1 MSESILVASQGA
13 EADFTKACVLI
24 LLAASLSLLLK
35 SFGFKGAPVFMAALF
50 CATASHFVNAAAQV
64 VSIFEDVTSAADI
77 SEYTKACV
85 KVIGVGYL
93 AGISADTCREIGE
106 GAAARCI
113 SILARLE
120 LIAISTPFVRQI
132 LDSALE
138 LMGG

>member
-1 MSESILVASQGA
+1 M
-13 EADFTKACVLI
+13 
-24 LLAASLSLLLK
+24 
-35 SFGFKGAPVFMAALF
+35 
-50 CATASHFVNAAAQV
+50 

>member
-1 MSESILVASQGA
+1 MGESIRNVSQGSGS
-13 EADFTKACVLI
+13 DFTKACVLI

-50 CATASHFVNAAAQV
+50 CAVASHFAGVLAQV
-64 VSIFEDVTSAADI
+64 ALIFDDLASVADI

-113 SILARLE
+113 SILARVE
-120 LIAISTPFVRQI
+120 LIAISMPFVRAI
-132 LDSALE
+132 LDSALA
-138 LMGG
+138 LMGE